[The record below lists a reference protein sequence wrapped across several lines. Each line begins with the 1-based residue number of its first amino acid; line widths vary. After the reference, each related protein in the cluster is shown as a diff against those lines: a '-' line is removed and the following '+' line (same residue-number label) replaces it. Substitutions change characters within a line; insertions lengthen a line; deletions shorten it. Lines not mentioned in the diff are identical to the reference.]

1 MKINMKDYLENS
13 RELYKIT
20 LESSDLSKNEIIQRT
35 FKLFDIMIKVA
46 EIEEE
51 NKENFLNDL
60 LDLASC
66 ILDDRKVVQSLYRN
80 DYKTL
85 TAMTDYCTNIRED
98 LLEILYKYNV
108 KED

>member
-1 MKINMKDYLENS
+1 MKINIKNYLEQS
-13 RELYKIT
+13 FESYKAT
-20 LESSDLSKNEIIQRT
+20 LNLLDLSKEEIIQYT
-35 FKLFDIMIKVA
+35 FKVFNQMIYAA
-46 EIEEE
+46 EIEEK
-51 NKENFLNDL
+51 NKENFLNEL

-66 ILDDRKVVQSLYRN
+66 ILDDRKTVQRLYKN

-108 KED
+108 EEN

>member
-1 MKINMKDYLENS
+1 MKDYLENS
-13 RELYKIT
+13 LEVYKIT
-20 LESSDLSKNEIIQRT
+20 LKTVELSKEELIQYTFEIFNHLICA
-35 FKLFDIMIKVA
+35 A
-46 EIEEE
+46 EAEEK
-51 NKENFLNDL
+51 NKENFLNEL

-66 ILDDRKVVQSLYRN
+66 ILDDRKNVQRMYRN

>member
-1 MKINMKDYLENS
+1 MKINMKNYLENS

-46 EIEEE
+46 EIEEK

-66 ILDDRKVVQSLYRN
+66 ILDDRKNVQRMYRN

-85 TAMTDYCTNIRED
+85 TAMTYYCTNIRED

>member
-1 MKINMKDYLENS
+1 MKINMKDYLEDS
-13 RELYKIT
+13 FEFYKIT
-20 LESSDLSKNEIIQRT
+20 LESLDLSKEQLIKLTFEMFNQMIATAELEEI
-35 FKLFDIMIKVA
+35 
-46 EIEEE
+46 

-66 ILDDRKVVQSLYRN
+66 ILDDRKNVQRMYRN

-108 KED
+108 KEN

>member
-1 MKINMKDYLENS
+1 MKLSRKQRLENS
-13 RELYKIT
+13 LECYKLI
-20 LESSDLSKNEIIQRT
+20 ENLSKEEIIRYTHLMFNQ
-35 FKLFDIMIKVA
+35 MIYTA
-46 EIEEE
+46 EEE
-51 NKENFLNDL
+51 EKEQENFLNDL

-80 DYKTL
+80 DHKTL

>member
-20 LESSDLSKNEIIQRT
+20 LESSNLSKNEIIQRT
-35 FKLFDIMIKVA
+35 FKLFDVMIKVA
-46 EIEEE
+46 EIEEK

-66 ILDDRKVVQSLYRN
+66 ILDDRKLTQRLYRN

>member
-1 MKINMKDYLENS
+1 MKINMKDYLKDS
-13 RELYKIT
+13 REYFKIT
-20 LESSDLSKNEIIQRT
+20 LESLDLSKEQLIKLTFEMFNQMIATAELEEI
-35 FKLFDIMIKVA
+35 
-46 EIEEE
+46 

-66 ILDDRKVVQSLYRN
+66 ILDDRKNVQRMYRN

-108 KED
+108 KEN

>member
-1 MKINMKDYLENS
+1 MKINMKDYLENMF
-13 RELYKIT
+13 EYYKIT
-20 LESSDLSKNEIIQRT
+20 LNSLDLSKEQLIHCTFEIFNQIIRT
-35 FKLFDIMIKVA
+35 A
-46 EIEEE
+46 ELEEI

-66 ILDDRKVVQSLYRN
+66 ILDDRKLAQRLYKN

-85 TAMTDYCTNIRED
+85 TAMTDYYTNIRED

>member
-1 MKINMKDYLENS
+1 M
-13 RELYKIT
+13 
-20 LESSDLSKNEIIQRT
+20 
-35 FKLFDIMIKVA
+35 
-46 EIEEE
+46 
-51 NKENFLNDL
+51 
-60 LDLASC
+60 
-66 ILDDRKVVQSLYRN
+66 YRN

>member
-13 RELYKIT
+13 RELYKII
-20 LESSDLSKNEIIQRT
+20 LESSNLSKNEIIQRT
-35 FKLFDIMIKVA
+35 FKLFDVMIKVA
-46 EIEEE
+46 EIEEK

-108 KED
+108 KEN

>member
-1 MKINMKDYLENS
+1 MKINIKDYLKDS
-13 RELYKIT
+13 REYFKIT
-20 LESSDLSKNEIIQRT
+20 LESLDLSKEQLIKLIFEMFNQMIATAELEEI
-35 FKLFDIMIKVA
+35 
-46 EIEEE
+46 

-66 ILDDRKVVQSLYRN
+66 ILDDRKNIQRMYRN

-108 KED
+108 KEN